1 MLPLLREGSSL
12 DYLLD
17 CTDVR
22 LWEGGEVSSE
32 VDERCVVL
40 SVAFEAGV
48 LLLQECTE
56 FFVLLSP
63 PF

>member
-1 MLPLLREGSSL
+1 MLLLLREGCSL

-17 CTDVR
+17 CTDVS
-22 LWEGGEVSSE
+22 LWESGEVSFK
-32 VDERCVVL
+32 VGERCVVL

-48 LLLQECTE
+48 LLLQKCAE